1 MNKKV
6 IYSLIGLALIF
17 FVTSLFIFLKSG
29 KESKEAQTSPQ
40 KNEAGEELQEAL
52 SMKVKA
58 FFFVETSR
66 FMRPVEH
73 EIQLSGVRKENYRKF
88 IELLLK
94 GEENYITP
102 IPEGVRL
109 RTIYLIDSQNMLVVD
124 FTEELIHNFPAGT
137 SSELE
142 FIYFFVDNICYNFKE
157 IKKVKFLIA
166 GNEYRTLSGHI
177 DIKHPFY
184 PNFRYLRDD

>member
-29 KESKEAQTSPQ
+29 KESKKVQTSPQ
-40 KNEAGEELQEAL
+40 KNEAGEELQEA
-52 SMKVKA
+52 SVMKVKA

-66 FMRPVEH
+66 FMRPVQH
-73 EIQLSGVRKENYRKF
+73 EIQLSGIRKENYRKF
-88 IELLLK
+88 IDLLLK
-94 GEENYITP
+94 GQENYITP

-109 RTIYLIDSQNMLVVD
+109 KTIYLIENQHMLVVD
-124 FTEELIHNFPAGT
+124 FTEDLIHNFPSGT

-177 DIKHPFY
+177 DIEHPFY
-184 PNFRYLRDD
+184 PNFRYLKDD

>member
-29 KESKEAQTSPQ
+29 KESENAQTAPK
-40 KNEAGEELQEAL
+40 KNEAGEELQEA
-52 SMKVKA
+52 SVMKVKA

-73 EIQLSGVRKENYRKF
+73 EIQLSGIRKENYRKF
-88 IELLLK
+88 IDLLLK

-102 IPEGVRL
+102 IPEGVQL
-109 RTIYLIDSQNMLVVD
+109 RTIYLIESQNMLVMD

-177 DIKHPFY
+177 DIEHPFY
-184 PNFRYLRDD
+184 PNFRYLKDD

>member
-1 MNKKV
+1 MNKKI

-29 KESKEAQTSPQ
+29 KDSKKVQNTPQ
-40 KNEAGEELQEAL
+40 QNEAGEELMEA
-52 SMKVKA
+52 SVMKVKA

-66 FMRPVEH
+66 FMYPVEY
-73 EIQLSGVRKENYRKF
+73 EFQLSAVRKENYRKF

-94 GEENYITP
+94 GKENYITP
-102 IPEGVRL
+102 IPEGVQL
-109 RTIYLIDSQNMLVVD
+109 RTTYLIERQNMLVVD

-137 SSELE
+137 TSELE
-142 FIYFFVDNICYNFKE
+142 FIYFVVNNICYNFKE
-157 IKKVKFLIA
+157 VKKVKFLIA
-166 GNEYRTLSGHI
+166 GNEYQTLSGHI
-177 DIKHPFY
+177 DIEHPFY

>member
-17 FVTSLFIFLKSG
+17 FATSLFIFLKSG
-29 KESKEAQTSPQ
+29 KESKKVQGAPLE
-40 KNEAGEELQEAL
+40 NEAGEELKESPL
-52 SMKVKA
+52 VKVKA

-66 FMRPVEH
+66 FMRPVEY
-73 EIQLSGVRKENYRKF
+73 EIQFSTIRRENYRKF

-94 GEENYITP
+94 GEEKYITP
-102 IPEGVRL
+102 IPEGVQL
-109 RTIYLIDSQNMLVVD
+109 RTIYLIERQNMLVVD

-137 SSELE
+137 TSELE
-142 FIYFFVDNICYNFKE
+142 FIYFFVNNICYNFKE

-177 DIKHPFY
+177 DIEHPFY

>member
-29 KESKEAQTSPQ
+29 KESKKVQTAPR
-40 KNEAGEELQEAL
+40 KNGAGEELQEA
-52 SMKVKA
+52 SVMKVKA

-73 EIQLSGVRKENYRKF
+73 EIQLSAVRKENYKKF

-102 IPEGVRL
+102 IPEGVQL
-109 RTIYLIDSQNMLVVD
+109 RTIYLIESQHMLVVD

-177 DIKHPFY
+177 DIKHPFF
-184 PNFRYLRDD
+184 PNFRYLKDD

>member
-29 KESKEAQTSPQ
+29 KESKKVQTAPR
-40 KNEAGEELQEAL
+40 KNGAGEELQEA
-52 SMKVKA
+52 SVMKVKA

-73 EIQLSGVRKENYRKF
+73 EIQLSAVRKENYKKF

-102 IPEGVRL
+102 IPEGVQL
-109 RTIYLIDSQNMLVVD
+109 RTIYLIESQHMLVVD

-177 DIKHPFY
+177 DIKHPFF
-184 PNFRYLRDD
+184 PNFRYLKDE

>member
-1 MNKKV
+1 MNKKI

-29 KESKEAQTSPQ
+29 KESKKVQPATQE
-40 KNEAGEELQEAL
+40 NEAGEELIEA
-52 SMKVKA
+52 SAMKVKA

-66 FMRPVEH
+66 FMRPVEY
-73 EIQLSGVRKENYRKF
+73 EIQLSAVRKENYRKF

-102 IPEGVRL
+102 IPEGVQL
-109 RTIYLIDSQNMLVVD
+109 RTIYLIERQNMLVVD
-124 FTEELIHNFPAGT
+124 FTEELIHDFPAGT

-142 FIYFFVDNICYNFKE
+142 FIYFIVNNICYNFKE
-157 IKKVKFLIA
+157 VKKVKFLIA

-177 DIKHPFY
+177 DIEHPFY

>member
-6 IYSLIGLALIF
+6 IYVLIGLAVIF
-17 FVTSLFIFLKSG
+17 FATSLFIFLKSG
-29 KESKEAQTSPQ
+29 KESKKVQTASQ
-40 KNEAGEELQEAL
+40 KNEAGEELIEA
-52 SMKVKA
+52 SVMKVKA

-66 FMRPVEH
+66 FMYPVEY
-73 EIQLSGVRKENYRKF
+73 EFQLSAVRKENYKKF

-94 GEENYITP
+94 GKENHITP
-102 IPEGVRL
+102 IPEGVQL
-109 RTIYLIDSQNMLVVD
+109 RTIYLIERQNMLVVD

-137 SSELE
+137 TSELE
-142 FIYFFVDNICYNFKE
+142 FIYFIVNNVCYNFKE

-177 DIKHPFY
+177 DIEHPFY

>member
-1 MNKKV
+1 MNKKI

-29 KESKEAQTSPQ
+29 KESKKVQTAPQ
-40 KNEAGEELQEAL
+40 KNEAGEELIE
-52 SMKVKA
+52 SSVTKIKA

-66 FMRPVEH
+66 FMYPVEY
-73 EIQLSGVRKENYRKF
+73 EFQLSAVRKENYRKF

-94 GEENYITP
+94 GKENYITP
-102 IPEGVRL
+102 IPEGVQL
-109 RTIYLIDSQNMLVVD
+109 RTIYLIERQNMLVVD

-137 SSELE
+137 TSELE
-142 FIYFFVDNICYNFKE
+142 FIYFVVNNICYNFKE

-166 GNEYRTLSGHI
+166 GNEYQTLSGHI
-177 DIKHPFY
+177 DIEHPFY

>member
-29 KESKEAQTSPQ
+29 KESKKVQTAPQ
-40 KNEAGEELQEAL
+40 KNEAGEELQEA
-52 SMKVKA
+52 SVMKVKA

-102 IPEGVRL
+102 IPEGVQL
-109 RTIYLIDSQNMLVVD
+109 RTIYLIESRNMLVVD

-137 SSELE
+137 STELE
-142 FIYFFVDNICYNFKE
+142 FIYFFVNNICYNFKE

-177 DIKHPFY
+177 DIEHPFY
-184 PNFRYLRDD
+184 PNFRYLRDE